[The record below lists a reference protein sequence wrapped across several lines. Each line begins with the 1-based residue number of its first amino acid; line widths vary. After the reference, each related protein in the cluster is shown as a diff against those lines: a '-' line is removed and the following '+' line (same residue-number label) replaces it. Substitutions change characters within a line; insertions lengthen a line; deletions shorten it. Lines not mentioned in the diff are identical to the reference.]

1 MKIFINA
8 FGTDIRLK
16 QEASLEPASPAL
28 RDVLR
33 ALKDQDQV
41 PLERFIEDDLSLK
54 EGCVILV
61 NGRNIASLDRLET
74 RVQDG
79 DELTFTVLVAGGG
92 REAPNTKRQITNK
105 LQ

>member
-1 MKIFINA
+1 MKIFINV

-28 RDVLR
+28 KDVLR
-33 ALKDQDQV
+33 ALKDQDKGP
-41 PLERFIEDDLSLK
+41 PLKRFIDDDLSLK

-74 RVQDG
+74 RVRDG
-79 DELTFTVLVAGGG
+79 DELTFTVLVAGG
-92 REAPNTKRQITNK
+92 
-105 LQ
+105 

>member
-33 ALKDQDQV
+33 VLKDRDKG
-41 PLERFIEDDLSLK
+41 PLKRFIEDDLSLK

-79 DELTFTVLVAGGG
+79 DELTFTVLVAGG
-92 REAPNTKRQITNK
+92 
-105 LQ
+105 

>member
-54 EGCVILV
+54 EGCVILL
-61 NGRNIASLDRLET
+61 NGRNIASLDKLET
-74 RVQDG
+74 RVHDG
-79 DELTFTVLVAGGG
+79 DELTFTVLVAGG
-92 REAPNTKRQITNK
+92 
-105 LQ
+105 

>member
-16 QEASLEPASPAL
+16 QGVSVEPASPAL

-33 ALKDQDQV
+33 ALPDPEKGRLD
-41 PLERFIEDDLSLK
+41 RFIKDDLSLK

-61 NGRNIASLDRLET
+61 NGRNMASLDGLET

-79 DELTFTVLVAGGG
+79 DELTFTVLVAGGSFTSPRRNRPRWAG
-92 REAPNTKRQITNK
+92 R
-105 LQ
+105 